1 MDPVAAIMNEIQ
13 NTLPK
18 MSDYIA
24 THIDRNV
31 PSETMQGQKCLIC
44 QQDFDPNQDEGCFAS
59 SQDNTCI
66 RLPPCNHMFH
76 AHCVQDWLDSTQPAR
91 NSCPTCR
98 TPFCKLNVLD
108 PVKQATLESER
119 LSNRDQYYNISNHA
133 SILSFVDT
141 QFSSQG
147 PGDLANYIAI
157 PRAARDFWEN
167 SGNDVVCSEHF
178 SVGLHWVEMMAANRV
193 KELMLEEGV
202 VKTWPGVQFMGM
214 WTVLTGQF
222 QRIYPAAVRFGM
234 LMRDAGV
241 DGQDAADA
249 DRQDADLEGQGGASN
264 GSTVVDENLYTFH
277 LMRHPPNVQGLVV
290 TGKETGAGRSSEG
303 STIVDDNLYADHL
316 ARHPPIGPGFD
327 ATGQEVFAAA
337 QENVADIPDIV
348 SPAPEPSTTPPND
361 SATLG
366 QIQACHGKNFYKY
379 YDKPGP
385 HRTPKRII
393 KKEEIQP
400 WIQDADADQ
409 SEPASIAS
417 EPVAWHAQRSASES
431 IVCDDPTEDEDEM
444 DVDATPTR
452 SPEYNPY
459 NNGPT
464 VPPTQ
469 WVTTPT
475 FPPVRPIPEPI
486 DDFVYIPPTLAEA
499 RWMARVQERKKEPD
513 NEDSVWYPTGI
524 WARD

>member
-1 MDPVAAIMNEIQ
+1 MDPVTAIMNEIH
-13 NTLPK
+13 NTPPK

-59 SQDNTCI
+59 SQDKTCI

-76 AHCVQDWLDSTQPAR
+76 AHCVQDWMDSTQPAR

-98 TPFCKLNVLD
+98 MPFCKINVLD
-108 PVKQATLESER
+108 PVKRASLECER
-119 LSNRDQYYNISNHA
+119 LSNLDRYYNISNHA

-147 PGDLANYIAI
+147 SGDLANYIAI
-157 PRAARDFWEN
+157 PRAARDFWEAR
-167 SGNDVVCSEHF
+167 GNDVVCSEHF
-178 SVGLHWVEMMAANRV
+178 SVGLHWVEMVAANRV
-193 KELMLEEGV
+193 KERMIEEGV

-222 QRIYPAAVRFGM
+222 QRIYPAAVRFEM
-234 LMRDAGV
+234 LMRDVGV
-241 DGQDAADA
+241 NGQDADA
-249 DRQDADLEGQGGASN
+249 EGQGGASD
-264 GSTVVDENLYTFH
+264 GSTVVDDNLYMDH
-277 LMRHPPNVQGLVV
+277 LMRHPPNVLGLV
-290 TGKETGAGRSSEG
+290 GIGQEAGAGRSFEG
-303 STIVDDNLYADHL
+303 STIVDDILYADHL

-327 ATGQEVFAAA
+327 ATGQEDVAAA
-337 QENVADIPDIV
+337 QENVPDIPDII
-348 SPAPEPSTTPPND
+348 SPAPESSTTPPNGPAAFD
-361 SATLG
+361 QT
-366 QIQACHGKNFYKY
+366 QARHRKTFYKY

-385 HRTPKRII
+385 HRTPKRIV
-393 KKEEIQP
+393 KKEEVQP
-400 WIQDADADQ
+400 WIQDVDVDQ
-409 SEPASIAS
+409 SEPVSIAS
-417 EPVAWHAQRSASES
+417 ELVAWHAQRSASES
-431 IVCDDPTEDEDEM
+431 IVCDDPTEDEM
-444 DVDATPTR
+444 DVDATRTR

-464 VPPTQ
+464 APPTQ
-469 WVTTPT
+469 WVVTPT

-486 DDFVYIPPTLAEA
+486 DDFVYIHPTPAEA
-499 RWMARVQERKKEPD
+499 RWMARVEERKKPD
-513 NEDSVWYPTGI
+513 NKDGVWYPTGI